1 MENFE
6 AKIAEKTRE
15 VKEQAD
21 IAKTAQENYKRELN
35 LRRAALT
42 SVREARDELEAEKRL
57 RTNTTTAL
65 AEKKKELG
73 DKQLEVDRLTETATR
88 LKDYEATLSGN
99 LERVREELS
108 KERMDKAQQKADA
121 AHYKDKVDRMTRLVA
136 DNEKE
141 AKRASEQ
148 MLKLQ
153 NR

>member
-1 MENFE
+1 VLTPFPPPRRY
-6 AKIAEKTRE
+6 KSLL
-15 VKEQAD
+15 
-21 IAKTAQENYKRELN
+21 AQSDGSALQLTDGSPNPNPNNPTPDSTLTIELRN
-35 LRRAALT
+35 KVNA
-42 SVREARDELEAEKRL
+42 
-57 RTNTTTAL
+57 
-65 AEKKKELG
+65 
-73 DKQLEVDRLTETATR
+73 KQLEVDRLTETATR